1 MTAPARRIPRR
12 PPPVLITAGPTREK
26 IDPVRYISNYSTGT
40 FGYEIA
46 KEALRRGSRVTLVS
60 GPTCLVSPK
69 GARLIK
75 VESALEMR
83 TAVKRELGK
92 AGLLIMAAAV
102 ADWRPRL
109 AAKTKIKR
117 SGAVKVLEFVENPD
131 ILREIGRKKRAGLVL
146 VGFALETGDLAGN
159 ALKKMLAKRLDM
171 VVANTVGRRIG
182 AFGDDIHNILVID
195 RHGNRVSLKGKTKK
209 QLAKIILDKA
219 FGFKL

>member
-1 MTAPARRIPRR
+1 VIVPARRIPRR
-12 PPPVLITAGPTREK
+12 PPPVLVTAGPTREK

-60 GPTCLVSPK
+60 GPTHLMPPK

-83 TAVKRELGK
+83 KAVKKELGK

-102 ADWRPRL
+102 SDWRPAL
-109 AAKTKIKR
+109 AARTKIKR
-117 SGAVKVLEFVENPD
+117 SGGVKVLEFVENPD
-131 ILREIGRKKRAGLVL
+131 ILREIGRNKRAGLVL

-159 ALKKMLAKRLDM
+159 ALEKMLAKRLDM
-171 VVANTVGRRIG
+171 VVANMAGRKIG
-182 AFGDDIHNILVID
+182 AFGDNIHNILIID
-195 RHGNRVSLKGKTKK
+195 RHGNRTSLKGKTKK

>member
-1 MTAPARRIPRR
+1 MVPAKRIPRR

-60 GPTCLVSPK
+60 GPTCLVPPK

-102 ADWRPRL
+102 ADWRPAL
-109 AAKTKIKR
+109 AARKKIKR

-146 VGFALETGDLAGN
+146 VGFALETGGLAGN

-171 VVANTVGRRIG
+171 VVANTVGRRSG
-182 AFGDDIHNILVID
+182 AFGDNIHNILIID
-195 RHGNRVSLKGKTKK
+195 RHGNRVSVKGKTKK